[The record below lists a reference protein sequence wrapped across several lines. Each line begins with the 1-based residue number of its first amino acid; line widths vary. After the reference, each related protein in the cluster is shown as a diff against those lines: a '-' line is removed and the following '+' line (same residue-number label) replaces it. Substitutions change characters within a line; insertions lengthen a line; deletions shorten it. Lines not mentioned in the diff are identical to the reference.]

1 LRECA
6 IIIII
11 IINAVITVAAAAGV
25 AAAVVVVVVIKYVNK
40 VIVAP
45 KVGLYIISTP
55 DFHWNH
61 PKEYS
66 SIKHPELSDGKYIQL
81 KISVM
86 THTCLKPRKLS
97 IKAFHY
103 NEGTRTFME

>member
-6 IIIII
+6 II
-11 IINAVITVAAAAGV
+11 IINAVITVAAAEG
-25 AAAVVVVVVIKYVNK
+25 AAAAVVVVVVVIKYVNK
-40 VIVAP
+40 VNVAP

-86 THTCLKPRKLS
+86 THTCLKPGKLS